1 MSKDRM
7 ENIANFVDVS
17 FDELA
22 NADIKIFKG
31 IKAIFRVVRSGKN
44 VIDGE
49 NNTDYNKFKENLKR
63 ELKKLAS
70 SPKTDENHLREILKN
85 MKLFFDDEESLINYY
100 KNKEELVRK
109 IKDNTNI
116 PRESELPSDFADI
129 IINNIKNLVTVED
142 WSNAIYDRLTELS
155 KESLDKLEKLYALNL
170 DIKETVVQRVDDI
183 LQGMDA
189 LRQDMHN
196 ISHISQASPQS
207 QTIIKDD
214 SKSYLKDFNRRLF
227 LDADYP
233 EINLR
238 SMYVSPRIAENQ
250 ELFAAD
256 AIMEW
261 YNDFDDYSPTT
272 MFVFGDAGVGKSSLC
287 AKMLYDS
294 KNNSTNEKKDFSI
307 PKEKL
312 HICRLRSHIKR
323 IEKNNKLYSIKDL
336 IGLLFKINTEEYE
349 FNDDIF
355 VLDGFDEFCVLT
367 QNNNLIGFILDKLC
381 GFSTSDFKILITS
394 RKSEQY
400 FSDYHVERSRNI
412 RTLNLKWSPSS
423 VEKWCQKY
431 EKLAHSEEIKN
442 WCRTFPEK
450 YKDFSEDDKRRE
462 IFCVPIILYISANT
476 KIDIVEHSSVG
487 EIYDKAFREIAHR
500 KHGIK
505 QESMD
510 AFDEEKE
517 EKQRLINWQF
527 TKEVAYQMFLNDTLY
542 ISDTRDSKLLDNA
555 KNRTAKVLK
564 DRGVSINKEDIEIPQ
579 YLAMFHFAKQGNDGT
594 GIEFAHKTV
603 YEYFTAVKLYE
614 DYFAEIT
621 EDYPEPNED
630 HEMLEK
636 VWTNII
642 EAFRYKSIDSTIFS
656 YLNNMIRPAYNGKV
670 KDEGKGF
677 DFNTFENYFVKGM
690 ERQILSDLPINRP
703 VMAYKVA
710 IHYLDEFGIG
720 ERYNL
725 VTTQISCAFHNLS
738 WFLSERDNGFN
749 NETDNKACK
758 DLYQLVPIRCGSLNL
773 KKWKLSGAYL
783 ENVDLSFAN
792 LIETD
797 LSRADLRGAD
807 LSGAKLRGADLN
819 GAKLIGANLIG
830 AKLRGADLFRANLRE
845 AVLIGA
851 DLSRADLRGAK
862 LSGIK
867 LSGADLSG
875 ANLNGAR
882 YCLDKR
888 RETIFPA
895 GFNPKEHGMIEV
907 DIYGRPVEKSETEN
921 SMEE

>member
-1 MSKDRM
+1 MSNERI
-7 ENIANFVDVS
+7 ENVADFIDVS
-17 FDELA
+17 IDELA
-22 NADIKIFKG
+22 NADIKFFKG

-49 NNTDYNKFKENLKR
+49 NNTAFNNFKETLKR

-70 SPKTDENHLREILKN
+70 SQKTDENHFREILDN

-100 KNKEELVRK
+100 SNKGALVEK
-109 IKDNTNI
+109 IRDNTSI
-116 PRESELPSDFADI
+116 PRESELPNAFANI
-129 IINNIKNLVTVED
+129 IIDNITKLVTIEE
-142 WSNAIYDRLTELS
+142 WSKAIYDVLTELS
-155 KESLDKLEKLYALNL
+155 RESLDKLENLYALNI
-170 DIKETVVQRVDDI
+170 DIKETVVQGFGYMHQEI
-183 LQGMDA
+183 DA

-227 LDADYP
+227 LDTDYP
-233 EINLR
+233 EINLK
-238 SMYVSPRIAENQ
+238 SMYVSPRIAENE

-261 YNDFDDYSPTT
+261 YNDWDDYSPTT

-312 HICRLRSHIKR
+312 HICRLRSHIKK
-323 IEKNNKLYSIKDL
+323 IEKKNNELSSIKDL
-336 IGLLFKINTEEYE
+336 IRLLFKIDTEEYE

-367 QNNNLIGFILDKLC
+367 QNNNLIGFILGKLT

-400 FSDYHVERSRNI
+400 FSDYSIERSENI

-423 VEKWCQKY
+423 VEQWCQKY
-431 EKLAHSEEIKN
+431 GELAHSEEIKD

-450 YKDFSEDDKRRE
+450 YKDFSEDDRRRE

-476 KIDIVEHSSVG
+476 KIDVVEHSSVG

-510 AFDEEKE
+510 AFNEEEE

-527 TKEVAYQMFLNDTLY
+527 TKEVAYQMCLHDTLS
-542 ISDTRDSKLLDNA
+542 ISNTRDSLLLDNA
-555 KNRTAKVLK
+555 KERTVVLLEEK
-564 DRGVSINKEDIEIPQ
+564 HNIIISIENIEIPQ
-579 YLAMFHFAKQGNDGT
+579 YLAMFHFARPGNDGL

-614 DYFAEIT
+614 DYFAYINA
-621 EDYPEPNED
+621 DYPEPDSYES
-630 HEMLEK
+630 LEK

-642 EAFRYKSIDSTIFS
+642 EAFRYKSFKNEIFD
-656 YLNNMIRPAYNGKV
+656 YLNNMERPAYNGKTQENP
-670 KDEGKGF
+670 KEKFDYKKFERHYIEGMK
-677 DFNTFENYFVKGM
+677 
-690 ERQILSDLPINRP
+690 QHILADLPVVSRVKEYIVNND
-703 VMAYKVA
+703 
-710 IHYLDEFGIG
+710 L
-720 ERYNL
+720 L
-725 VTTQISCAFHNLS
+725 TTQICCVFRNLT
-738 WFLSERDNGFN
+738 WFLTNHGYR
-749 NETDNKACK
+749 NEDRIKECMEIQSLISVVNANVSNVIVAYS
-758 DLYQLVPIRCGSLNL
+758 DLNL
-773 KKWKLSGAYL
+773 HKWDLSGILL
-783 ENVDLSFAN
+783 ENANLHNADLSKAKLYYARLCEANLFGAN
-792 LIETD
+792 LIEAN
-797 LSRADLRGAD
+797 LKGADLRGAFLTCAD
-807 LSGAKLRGADLN
+807 LSDADLRCADFSGAK
-819 GAKLIGANLIG
+819 
-830 AKLRGADLFRANLRE
+830 
-845 AVLIGA
+845 
-851 DLSRADLRGAK
+851 
-862 LSGIK
+862 
-867 LSGADLSG
+867 
-875 ANLNGAR
+875 
-882 YCLDKR
+882 YCLLYPF
-888 RETIFPA
+888 ETIFPE
-895 GFNPKEHGMIEV
+895 GFDPKKHGMIEV
-907 DIYGRPVEKSETEN
+907 DAEGFPI
-921 SMEE
+921 

>member
-1 MSKDRM
+1 M

-17 FDELA
+17 IDELA

-31 IKAIFRVVRSGKN
+31 LKAIFRVVRSGKN

-109 IKDNTNI
+109 IRDNTNI

-155 KESLDKLEKLYALNL
+155 KESLDKLENLYALNL
-170 DIKETVVQRVDDI
+170 DIKETVVQGVDDI
-183 LQGMDA
+183 LQGIDA
-189 LRQDMHN
+189 LCQDMHN

-287 AKMLYDS
+287 AKMIHDAETDNT
-294 KNNSTNEKKDFSI
+294 NNQKDFHI

-312 HICRLRSHIKR
+312 HICRLRSHIRK
-323 IEKNNKLYSIKDL
+323 IENNKDFYSIKDL

-400 FSDYHVERSRNI
+400 FSDYHVEMSRNI

-450 YKDFSEDDKRRE
+450 YKDLSEDDNRRE
-462 IFCVPIILYISANT
+462 IFCIPIILYISANT
-476 KIDIVEHSSVG
+476 EIDVEEHNSVG
-487 EIYDKAFREIAHR
+487 RIYDEAFRKIAHR
-500 KHGIK
+500 SHGAK
-505 QESMD
+505 QEGMD
-510 AFDEEKE
+510 NFNEDDEIR
-517 EKQRLINWQF
+517 QRLINWQF

-542 ISDTRDSKLLDNA
+542 ITRDSKLLDNA

-579 YLAMFHFAKQGNDGT
+579 YLAMFHFARNGNDGM

-621 EDYPEPNED
+621 EDYPEPDKD

-642 EAFRYKSIDSTIFS
+642 EAFRYKSIDDENIMIFN
-656 YLNNMIRPAYNGKV
+656 YLNKMNRPVYNGKS

-677 DFNTFENYFVKGM
+677 DLNRLKTYFFAGIEKNITSVLGIKAFIKEYNILPDEYKTILKKTKNIPNDIISQLQQVFANFTWLIAADFNFNDKKQITTNFSQYISPYFKYNFKNWDISHLNLSATDLNKSCFINSKLVFVSL
-690 ERQILSDLPINRP
+690 EYSILSKAN
-703 VMAYKVA
+703 MYKVTMS
-710 IHYLDEFGIG
+710 H
-720 ERYNL
+720 
-725 VTTQISCAFHNLS
+725 V
-738 WFLSERDNGFN
+738 
-749 NETDNKACK
+749 K
-758 DLYQLVPIRCGSLNL
+758 
-773 KKWKLSGAYL
+773 
-783 ENVDLSFAN
+783 
-792 LIETD
+792 
-797 LSRADLRGAD
+797 
-807 LSGAKLRGADLN
+807 LN
-819 GAKLIGANLIG
+819 GAC
-830 AKLRGADLFRANLRE
+830 LFKTNLRE
-845 AVLIGA
+845 SNMHDV
-851 DLSRADLRGAK
+851 DLCNANLCRAY
-862 LSGIK
+862 
-867 LSGADLSG
+867 LSG
-875 ANLNGAR
+875 ANMQYIKFDRFTKWNRAQ
-882 YCLDKR
+882 YCLDENCK
-888 RETIFPA
+888 TIFPD
-895 GFNPKEHGMIEV
+895 GFNPEEHGMIEV
-907 DIYGRPVEKSETEN
+907 DIYGEQVKKSETEN
-921 SMEE
+921 NVEE

>member
-109 IKDNTNI
+109 IRDNTNI

-287 AKMLYDS
+287 AKMKYDAE
-294 KNNSTNEKKDFSI
+294 NSDSNDKKDFNI
-307 PKEKL
+307 PNEKL
-312 HICRLRSHIKR
+312 HICRLRSHIRR
-323 IEKNNKLYSIKDL
+323 IEKQEEISSIKDL
-336 IGLLFKINTEEYE
+336 IGLLFNIDTDEYE
-349 FNDDIF
+349 FDRDIF

-367 QNNNLIGFILDKLC
+367 KNEKLIEIILDKIDK
-381 GFSTSDFKILITS
+381 FVSSDFKIIITS
-394 RKSEQY
+394 RKSKQY
-400 FSDYHVERSRNI
+400 FSDYS
-412 RTLNLKWSPSS
+412 
-423 VEKWCQKY
+423 
-431 EKLAHSEEIKN
+431 
-442 WCRTFPEK
+442 
-450 YKDFSEDDKRRE
+450 
-462 IFCVPIILYISANT
+462 
-476 KIDIVEHSSVG
+476 
-487 EIYDKAFREIAHR
+487 
-500 KHGIK
+500 
-505 QESMD
+505 
-510 AFDEEKE
+510 
-517 EKQRLINWQF
+517 
-527 TKEVAYQMFLNDTLY
+527 
-542 ISDTRDSKLLDNA
+542 
-555 KNRTAKVLK
+555 
-564 DRGVSINKEDIEIPQ
+564 
-579 YLAMFHFAKQGNDGT
+579 
-594 GIEFAHKTV
+594 
-603 YEYFTAVKLYE
+603 
-614 DYFAEIT
+614 
-621 EDYPEPNED
+621 
-630 HEMLEK
+630 
-636 VWTNII
+636 
-642 EAFRYKSIDSTIFS
+642 
-656 YLNNMIRPAYNGKV
+656 
-670 KDEGKGF
+670 
-677 DFNTFENYFVKGM
+677 
-690 ERQILSDLPINRP
+690 
-703 VMAYKVA
+703 
-710 IHYLDEFGIG
+710 
-720 ERYNL
+720 L
-725 VTTQISCAFHNLS
+725 V
-738 WFLSERDNGFN
+738 R
-749 NETDNKACK
+749 
-758 DLYQLVPIRCGSLNL
+758 
-773 KKWKLSGAYL
+773 
-783 ENVDLSFAN
+783 
-792 LIETD
+792 
-797 LSRADLRGAD
+797 
-807 LSGAKLRGADLN
+807 
-819 GAKLIGANLIG
+819 
-830 AKLRGADLFRANLRE
+830 
-845 AVLIGA
+845 
-851 DLSRADLRGAK
+851 
-862 LSGIK
+862 
-867 LSGADLSG
+867 
-875 ANLNGAR
+875 
-882 YCLDKR
+882 
-888 RETIFPA
+888 
-895 GFNPKEHGMIEV
+895 
-907 DIYGRPVEKSETEN
+907 
-921 SMEE
+921 